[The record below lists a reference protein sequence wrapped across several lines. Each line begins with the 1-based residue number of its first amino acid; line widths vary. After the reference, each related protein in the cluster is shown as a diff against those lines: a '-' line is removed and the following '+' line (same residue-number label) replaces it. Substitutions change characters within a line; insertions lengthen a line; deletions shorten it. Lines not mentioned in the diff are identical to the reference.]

1 MKDLIFINGT
11 MGVGKTTTSKELQ
24 KLLPKNVL
32 LDGDWCWNSSPF
44 IVTEETKS
52 MVLDNISYLL
62 NRFIECSEYEN
73 IIFCWVMD
81 EQSIID
87 DILSRLNTEN
97 CSIKL
102 FSLICNEEALK
113 SRLLKDIQTEVRL
126 EDIIPRSISRIGKYF
141 NHNTE
146 KIDVSYISAKEAAKI
161 ISTKL

>member
-1 MKDLIFINGT
+1 

-73 IIFCWVMD
+73 IIFVGLWMNKV
-81 EQSIID
+81 
-87 DILSRLNTEN
+87 
-97 CSIKL
+97 
-102 FSLICNEEALK
+102 
-113 SRLLKDIQTEVRL
+113 LLMIFYHD
-126 EDIIPRSISRIGKYF
+126 
-141 NHNTE
+141 
-146 KIDVSYISAKEAAKI
+146 
-161 ISTKL
+161 